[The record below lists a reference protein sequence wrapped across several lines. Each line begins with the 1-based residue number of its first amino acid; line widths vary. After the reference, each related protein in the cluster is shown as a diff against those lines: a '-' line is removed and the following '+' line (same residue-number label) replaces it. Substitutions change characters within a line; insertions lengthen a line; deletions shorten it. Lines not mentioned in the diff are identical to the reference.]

1 MAHLWWHKKW
11 GRCVGKTKRGKGSKI
26 MAVAG
31 GIGLPIAISV
41 GSASPHEVKLVE
53 MTLESS
59 FIEETPQRMI
69 GDRAFDS
76 DPLDKRLKVRSIEM
90 IAAHRSNRKKE
101 AT

>member
-1 MAHLWWHKKW
+1 MLHRRQFCDSKKR
-11 GRCVGKTKRGKGSKI
+11 GEGVGKTKRGKGTKI
-26 MAVAG
+26 MAVAE

-69 GDRAFDS
+69 GDKAFDS
-76 DPLDKRLKVRSIEM
+76 DPLDRD
-90 IAAHRSNRKKE
+90 
-101 AT
+101 